1 MLRRIRRSQISFS
14 FSVKFGDGVMYV
26 GHFAAGLI
34 IVAMAPKAKPLPI
47 LLGVGL
53 LDIVNGL
60 AVMTGVDHV
69 TPNLASGPYLYFD
82 LTFIDWDHS
91 LLMATVLSIL
101 WGALFFRDPRLAL
114 LAGVASFSHF
124 LLDLPLHNSDLAL
137 YPHAERHLGGG
148 LWASLGI
155 GSWLLEG
162 AFSAIL
168 VAVSWRLT
176 ARRGVSF
183 AWPAA
188 FLAALFIQLSPWL
201 SPTKFIATLPEP
213 YTHLL
218 LGLVISLGFI
228 VPGAVLSILVATA
241 ERRGQ
246 HDKVE
251 PGIVVL
257 AESKQSAP

>member
-1 MLRRIRRSQISFS
+1 
-14 FSVKFGDGVMYV
+14 MYV
-26 GHFAAGLI
+26 GHFALGLLI
-34 IVAMAPKAKPLPI
+34 IAKAPRVKPLPI

-60 AVMTGVDHV
+60 AVMTAIDHV

-91 LLMATVLSIL
+91 LLMAIILSVL
-101 WGALFFRDPRLAL
+101 WGSLFYRDTRLAL

-124 LLDLPLHNSDLAL
+124 LLDLPLHNGDLAL

-162 AFSAIL
+162 VFSTLL
-168 VAVSWRLT
+168 VVWAWRLA
-176 ARRGVSF
+176 ARRGVSL
-183 AWPAA
+183 AWPAV

-218 LGLVISLGFI
+218 LGLVITLGFI
-228 VPGAVLSILVATA
+228 VPGIVLTILVVDA
-241 ERRGQ
+241 ERKGRQSG
-246 HDKVE
+246 VE
-251 PGIVVL
+251 EGI
-257 AESKQSAP
+257 AARAKSKQSVS

>member
-1 MLRRIRRSQISFS
+1 
-14 FSVKFGDGVMYV
+14 MYV
-26 GHFAAGLI
+26 GHFAAGLLI
-34 IVAMAPKAKPLPI
+34 IAKAPTVKPLPI
-47 LLGVGL
+47 LMGVGL

-60 AVMTGVDHV
+60 AVMTGIDHV

-91 LLMATVLSIL
+91 LLMAILLSVF
-101 WGALFFRDPRLAL
+101 WGALFFRDARLAL

-155 GSWLLEG
+155 GAWLLEG
-162 AFSAIL
+162 AFSALL
-168 VAVSWRLT
+168 VAGAWRLA
-176 ARRGVSF
+176 ARRRVSL

-188 FLAALFIQLSPWL
+188 FLAVLFIQLSPWL
-201 SPTKFIATLPEP
+201 SPTKFIASLPEP

-218 LGLVISLGFI
+218 LGLVITLGFI
-228 VPGAVLSILVATA
+228 APGVILTILVANA
-241 ERRGQ
+241 ERRGRQ
-246 HDKVE
+246 SIAEH
-251 PGIVVL
+251 GIATL
-257 AESKQSAP
+257 AESKQSVQ